1 MDLVPIAETL
11 RANPAAAAAA
21 AGAIVA
27 LLVQC
32 WKKLF
37 NLAPNGD
44 RAEKVLVAIVA
55 AALTS
60 WAEQHLAG
68 EFSSGQ
74 FVSVAVAAW
83 LTAAGVHG
91 TFLRSNMK

>member
-1 MDLVPIAETL
+1 MDLNPIADAL
-11 RANPAAAAAA
+11 QANPAAAAAV

-37 NLAPNGD
+37 NLAPGD
-44 RAEKVLVAIVA
+44 DKAEKVLVAIVA
-55 AALTS
+55 AVLVS

-68 EFSSGQ
+68 GFDLGQ
-74 FVSVAVAAW
+74 FFSVAAAAW

-91 TFLRSNMK
+91 TFLRSGK